1 MIQFSVIMPTYNQVG
16 YIRNAIRSLFMQT
29 YDQWELIIVND
40 GSTDWTEEFIQ
51 DYIAD
56 ERVTYLKNEENL
68 GLGAAINKAM
78 DIAKY
83 DYIAYLPSDDFFLK
97 NHLQMLKEVFEINKD
112 VVLAYTEMRSEVS
125 DSLLYH
131 KNSHINGLV
140 KQVSLQLVQTA
151 HMKTTQ

>member
-56 ERVTYLKNEENL
+56 ERVTYLKNEIGRASCRER
-68 GLGAAINKAM
+68 
-78 DIAKY
+78 
-83 DYIAYLPSDDFFLK
+83 
-97 NHLQMLKEVFEINKD
+97 V
-112 VVLAYTEMRSEVS
+112 
-125 DSLLYH
+125 
-131 KNSHINGLV
+131 
-140 KQVSLQLVQTA
+140 
-151 HMKTTQ
+151 

>member
-56 ERVTYLKNEENL
+56 ERVTYLKM
-68 GLGAAINKAM
+68 KRTQ
-78 DIAKY
+78 D
-83 DYIAYLPSDDFFLK
+83 
-97 NHLQMLKEVFEINKD
+97 
-112 VVLAYTEMRSEVS
+112 LALR
-125 DSLLYH
+125 
-131 KNSHINGLV
+131 
-140 KQVSLQLVQTA
+140 
-151 HMKTTQ
+151 